1 MIHFVIPFYN
11 NETGLA
17 ENAGAIKAFLAKELP
32 GEFEIVLCDDGS
44 TDGSLAAARNLERSH
59 PDVRVVGYA
68 ANRGRG
74 YAVRFAA
81 SSCSGGQLIFS
92 DLDLSRTT
100 DLKHILDMKDRLKD
114 VPVVV
119 GSRFLR
125 ASTTRR
131 IWRRDMI
138 GRAHRFFVRL
148 FFPGLKIKDPDAG
161 FKGFD
166 LNWLQK
172 MGRASLMDRW
182 SWDLEILVIA
192 RANGLPIAEIP
203 IDWNERHSAYA
214 SSVKI
219 IRDGWEEFRGMFRI
233 RQSLRKGRYG
243 L

>member
-1 MIHFVIPFYN
+1 VIHFVIPFYN
-11 NETGLA
+11 NEISLA
-17 ENAGAIKAFLAKELP
+17 ENVGAIRSFLAKEFP
-32 GEFEIVLCDDGS
+32 GEFEVVLCDDGS
-44 TDGSLAAARNLERSH
+44 TDGSLAAARNIQRSY

-68 ANRGRG
+68 SNRGRG
-74 YAVRFAA
+74 HAVRFAA

-100 DLKHILDMKDRLKD
+100 DLRHILDMNDRLKD

-131 IWRRDMI
+131 IWRRAVI
-138 GRAHRFFVRL
+138 GLAHRFFVRL
-148 FFPGLKIKDPDAG
+148 FFPELKIKDPDAG

-166 LNWLQK
+166 LGWLQK
-172 MGRASLMDRW
+172 MGRVSFMDRW
-182 SWDLEILVIA
+182 SWDLEVLAIA

-233 RQSLRKGRYG
+233 RGNLKKGRYR